1 MSSIQEKLYQSGY
14 KSVIGLE
21 VHVQLNTESKI
32 FSSDPNDFGAEPNT
46 HVSAVSLAH
55 PGTLPV
61 LNEAVL
67 EKAIKMGL
75 ACQSQ
80 ITDVNHFARKHYFY
94 PDSPKGFQTT
104 QDKTPIC
111 VGGKIE
117 LFGEQLAK
125 QFVQLHHI
133 HLEDDAGKSI
143 HDEGPDTLIDLN
155 RAGTPLIEIVTDPDM
170 SLSEEAAACLQE
182 IRRLVRYL
190 EISSGNMEDGELR
203 CDANISIMRI
213 DAKELGEKVEVKN
226 MNSISNVK
234 RAIDHE
240 LERQLKMA
248 LNGEAIAVETRTFD
262 PVSGTTA
269 GMRFKETMNDYR
281 YFPCPD
287 LPPAIVTKEILA
299 EIAGEMPVL
308 PSALRRK
315 FTENYGLTEYDALLL
330 TEEREI
336 AYFFEALCHKM
347 DAYKAAANWINGP
360 IKGLLNE
367 KGIALSETNL
377 SLDRL
382 SGLIRLVESNQVS
395 FSVASQRILPRML
408 EEDISALELA
418 QSLNLLMV
426 ADSDE
431 LLKLIK
437 EVLVSLPDKV
447 KAYRSGKK
455 ALFGLFMG
463 EVMKKSGSK
472 ADPKKLKELLEK
484 ELSQV

>member
-1 MSSIQEKLYQSGY
+1 MINIQKKLYQSGY
-14 KSVIGLE
+14 RSIIGLE

-32 FSSDPNDFGAEPNT
+32 FSSDPNDFGADPNI
-46 HVSAVSLAH
+46 HVSVISLAH

-80 ITDVNHFARKHYFY
+80 ITEVNHFARKHYFY

-111 VGGKIE
+111 VGGRIE
-117 LFGEQLAK
+117 LIGEGLAK
-125 QFVQLHHI
+125 QYVHLHHI

-143 HDEGPDTLIDLN
+143 HDEGSDTLIDLN

-190 EISSGNMEDGELR
+190 EISSGNMENGELR
-203 CDANISIMRI
+203 CDANISIMPL
-213 DAKELGEKVEVKN
+213 DAKEFGNKVEVKN

-248 LNGEAIAVETRTFD
+248 LKGESIAVETRTFD
-262 PVSGTTA
+262 PATGRTA

-287 LPPAIVTKEILA
+287 LAPAIVTKETLDKITL
-299 EIAGEMPVL
+299 EMPVL

-315 FTENYGLTEYDALLL
+315 FGEVYGLTEYDVLLL
-330 TEEREI
+330 TEEAET
-336 AYFFEALCHKM
+336 AYFFESLCSCNQ
-347 DAYKAAANWINGP
+347 AYKAAANWMNGP

-367 KGIALSETNL
+367 KGIALSET
-377 SLDRL
+377 SLGVEQL
-382 SGLIRLVESNQVS
+382 SGLINLVESNQVS
-395 FSVASQRILPRML
+395 FSIASQRILPRLL
-408 EEDISALELA
+408 EEGTTALELA

-431 LLKLIK
+431 LLNLIR

-447 KAYRSGKK
+447 KSYRSGKK
-455 ALFGLFMG
+455 GLLGLFMG
-463 EVMKKSGSK
+463 EVMKKSGGK

-484 ELSQV
+484 ELS

>member
-32 FSSDPNDFGAEPNT
+32 FSSDPNNFGAEPNT
-46 HVSAVSLAH
+46 HVSVVSLAH

-80 ITDVNHFARKHYFY
+80 ITEVNHFARKHYFY

-117 LFGEQLAK
+117 LFGEQLEK
-125 QFVQLHHI
+125 PFVQLHHI

-190 EISSGNMEDGELR
+190 NISSGNMEDGELR
-203 CDANISIMRI
+203 CDANISIMPI
-213 DAKELGEKVEVKN
+213 DGKEFGNKVEVKN

-240 LERQLKMA
+240 LERQLEMA
-248 LNGEAIAVETRTFD
+248 LKGETIAVETRTFD
-262 PVSGTTA
+262 PVTDTTA

-287 LPPAIVTKEILA
+287 LAPAIVTKETLDKITS
-299 EIAGEMPVL
+299 EMPVL
-308 PSALRRK
+308 PSTLRRK
-315 FTENYGLTEYDALLL
+315 FTEVYGLAAYDVLLL
-330 TEEREI
+330 TEEAET
-336 AYFFEALCHKM
+336 AYYFDALCNGNP
-347 DAYKAAANWINGP
+347 AYKAAANWMNGP

-367 KGIALSETNL
+367 KGIELSQTHLTVE
-377 SLDRL
+377 RL
-382 SGLIRLVESNQVS
+382 SGLINLVESNQVS
-395 FSVASQRILPRML
+395 FSIASQRILPRLL
-408 EEDISALELA
+408 EEETTAMELA
-418 QSLNLLMV
+418 QSLDLLMV

-431 LLKLIK
+431 LLDLIK
-437 EVLVSLPDKV
+437 EVLLSLPDKV
-447 KAYRSGKK
+447 KAYQSGKK
-455 ALFGLFMG
+455 GLLGLFMG
-463 EVMKKSGSK
+463 EVMKKSGGK
-472 ADPKKLKELLEK
+472 ADPKKLKQLLEK
-484 ELSQV
+484 ELS